1 MIIGAGGGAATNG
14 GLPILIVTGLAREA
28 RIAAGPGMTVI
39 CSASDPRQLRGLLRN
54 FDPAGVCGI
63 VSFGIAGGL
72 DPMLVPGDVVVATE
86 VVAGARRWRV
96 SSSLR
101 TNLAS
106 TPGLE
111 RIRVVQGILAGA
123 EHVVGKR
130 EKAPLRR
137 ATGAAAVDMESH
149 IAAGYASDHALPF
162 AALRVVADPAYRAP
176 PELAIN
182 ALKPNG
188 DVDVWKVLRGI
199 ARQPHAIP
207 ALMRTARDFNRAIAG
222 LRGCRSLLLGDNSS
236 GLVAANF

>member
-1 MIIGAGGGAATNG
+1 MIIGAGGGATDG
-14 GLPILIVTGLAREA
+14 GLPILIVTGLAKEA

-39 CSASDPRQLRGLLRN
+39 CSASDPRQLRGLLRD

-63 VSFGIAGGL
+63 ISFGVAGGL
-72 DPMLVPGDVVVATE
+72 DPSLEPGDVVVATE
-86 VVAGARRWRV
+86 IVAGSKRWQTA
-96 SSSLR
+96 SSLR

-106 TPGLE
+106 TPGLD
-111 RIRVVQGILAGA
+111 RSRVIDGILAGS

-130 EKAPLRR
+130 EKGPLRR

-149 IAAGYASDHALPF
+149 IAAGYAADHALPF
-162 AALRVVADPAYRAP
+162 AALRVVADPARRAP

-182 ALKPNG
+182 AMKPNG

-199 ARQPHAIP
+199 ARRPHAIP

-222 LRGCRSLLLGDNSS
+222 LRGCRSLLLDGGNRS
-236 GLVAANF
+236 LVAANL